1 MGSLERLDIL
11 GEILTQE
18 PRNNDYD
25 LYCRRLE
32 EAAELYRAQKPSF
45 SSQPTVSYSYLMKFS
60 NALVFAYDLLDD
72 AALGTKGYQDLL
84 KSMNKFQDL
93 PGDENGLNGL
103 DASDLSDLAVA
114 LGHLACKADRFDL
127 RTGFRAW
134 KFFSQF
140 LSTFRQQLEVAFSG
154 ENSPEN
160 DKRFQC
166 DNLIECLLTSA
177 KENFKGYL
185 VEQDTSPR
193 TMKSSSEPL
202 WRSKLKLV
210 AFICRLFVGCLRQFA
225 VCLFLPTTVDMP
237 RAAVKFIEWA
247 VEIKHAGGLFLPTI
261 LPEYLLKDLETTVFV
276 ALTVSLSSMSLIPNH
291 PEQVA
296 SAAAIAI
303 SNSEIPP
310 LIKCRIYLGV
320 LDGLSQ
326 QSDAEPFALWMCD
339 DFNIYHDLFKNV
351 KIALS
356 SWNPHGSRQSSDFA
370 IPKFLNLDP
379 DRSVISSSVEQFLT
393 DMSIQVCRS
402 ARSLT
407 AEFFPFLETALLDTV
422 LHSSPVISLVAQDIW
437 CFLARYG
444 SADLCWQYVTLL
456 GNAIICLAERY
467 EAGTGPMPPRAPLQQ
482 LSRLGNLLSRLTVFL
497 TARQQREFLSCYPLS
512 DRQNGGTTDK
522 SILWRFLNLRLPHF
536 HPSVRALLE
545 RQVIERVDYLLTQQP
560 STFVCL
566 AISQD
571 LNSALLASN
580 AVSLTNLSVK
590 VLTDS
595 IEGESQLSQVSS
607 SSTSSCPASSQE
619 RTPLAA
625 PHLLHLTD
633 YPLRVEAVVACISRW
648 IPRLPQFCSRGDP
661 EEEPSRLLQ
670 LLLRELQTAC
680 RNGLSYTGLDA
691 VSRWLLNLSS
701 PRQQVSLSTTAAVG
715 ESTAVASPTSSANS
729 MPALTFV
736 STSPVPS
743 PLPKPLTEQHSP
755 WLAPAFRLLSRTTT
769 KNPGNLTDWLAGKIK
784 EGTPTYGLAK
794 WLFQRLKF
802 VTSDSNTTVSS
813 STQSLEK
820 LKGDLVVETIELL
833 LREKYDETENHLGH
847 AQIIQLL
854 KFCLKTYFSF
864 DGTI

>member
-1 MGSLERLDIL
+1 MRYFTKNEVLFRVGALVMGSLERLDIL
-11 GEILTQE
+11 CGILTQG

-25 LYCRRLE
+25 LYCRRLD

-45 SSQPTVSYSYLMKFS
+45 YSQPTVSYSYLLKFS
-60 NALVFAYDLLDD
+60 NALVFAYGLLDD
-72 AALGTKGYQDLL
+72 AALGTNGNQDLL
-84 KSMNKFQDL
+84 KSMNEFQD
-93 PGDENGLNGL
+93 
-103 DASDLSDLAVA
+103 
-114 LGHLACKADRFDL
+114 
-127 RTGFRAW
+127 
-134 KFFSQF
+134 
-140 LSTFRQQLEVAFSG
+140 QLEAAFSD

-160 DKRFQC
+160 NKRFQC
-166 DNLIECLLTSA
+166 DNLMESLLTSA

-193 TMKSSSEPL
+193 TMRSSSEPL

-225 VCLFLPTTVDMP
+225 VCLFLPSTVGMP

-247 VEIKHAGGLFLPTI
+247 VEIKHAGGLFRPTTV

-276 ALTVSLSSMSLIPNH
+276 ALTVSLSSLSLIPNY
-291 PEQVA
+291 PEHVA
-296 SAAAIAI
+296 SAAAIGI

-351 KIALS
+351 KTALS
-356 SWNPHGSRQSSDFA
+356 SWNPHGSCQSSDFA
-370 IPKFLNLDP
+370 IPKCLNLDP
-379 DRSVISSSVEQFLT
+379 DRSVIASSVEQFLT
-393 DMSIQVCRS
+393 DISIHVCRS

-456 GNAIICLAERY
+456 GNAIICLAERF

-522 SILWRFLNLRLPHF
+522 SILWRFLHLRLPHF

-545 RQVIERVDYLLTQQP
+545 RQVIERVDCLLTGQP
-560 STFVCL
+560 STVWILDAFVCL

-580 AVSLTNLSVK
+580 AVSLTTLSVK

-595 IEGESQLSQVSS
+595 IESESQLSQVSS
-607 SSTSSCPASSQE
+607 SPSSCPPPSQE

-648 IPRLPQFCSRGDP
+648 IPRLPQFCGRGDP

-670 LLLRELQTAC
+670 LLLRELQTVC

-701 PRQQVSLSTTAAVG
+701 PRQQVSPPATTAAAAAAIG
-715 ESTAVASPTSSANS
+715 ESTAVTSPVSSAHS

-736 STSPVPS
+736 STSPAPS
-743 PLPKPLTEQHSP
+743 PLSKPLTEQHSP

-769 KNPGNLTDWLAGKIK
+769 KNSGNFTDWLAGKIK
-784 EGTPTYGLAK
+784 E
-794 WLFQRLKF
+794 RLLDLSPALKDQTIESPM
-802 VTSDSNTTVSS
+802 VDQCLSDLGVLISR
-813 STQSLEK
+813 LEK
-820 LKGDLVVETIELL
+820 QGTSGFSADQVS
-833 LREKYDETENHLGH
+833 RGS
-847 AQIIQLL
+847 QLSDRL
-854 KFCLKTYFSF
+854 SVLFHPAK
-864 DGTI
+864 

>member
-1 MGSLERLDIL
+1 MGSLEQLDIL

-45 SSQPTVSYSYLMKFS
+45 SSQPTVRYSYLMKFS

-72 AALGTKGYQDLL
+72 AALVTKGYQDLL
-84 KSMNKFQDL
+84 KSMNKFQD
-93 PGDENGLNGL
+93 
-103 DASDLSDLAVA
+103 
-114 LGHLACKADRFDL
+114 
-127 RTGFRAW
+127 
-134 KFFSQF
+134 
-140 LSTFRQQLEVAFSG
+140 QLEVAFSG
-154 ENSPEN
+154 ENSREN

-166 DNLIECLLTSA
+166 DNLIGCLLTSA

-247 VEIKHAGGLFLPTI
+247 VEIKHAGGLFRPTI

-303 SNSEIPP
+303 SNSEVPP

-467 EAGTGPMPPRAPLQQ
+467 EAGTGPMQPRAPLQQ

-560 STFVCL
+560 STVWILDAFVCL

-590 VLTDS
+590 
-595 IEGESQLSQVSS
+595 
-607 SSTSSCPASSQE
+607 E

-648 IPRLPQFCSRGDP
+648 IPRLPQFCGRGNP
-661 EEEPSRLLQ
+661 EEEPSKLLQ

-701 PRQQVSLSTTAAVG
+701 PRQQVSPSSTAAVG
-715 ESTAVASPTSSANS
+715 ESTAVASPTSSAHS

-736 STSPVPS
+736 STSPAPS

-755 WLAPAFRLLSRTTT
+755 WLAPTFRLLSRTTT
-769 KNPGNLTDWLAGKIK
+769 TNPGNLTDWLAGKIK
-784 EGTPTYGLAK
+784 E
-794 WLFQRLKF
+794 RLLDLSPALKDQTIESPM
-802 VTSDSNTTVSS
+802 VDQCLSDLGVLISR
-813 STQSLEK
+813 LEK
-820 LKGDLVVETIELL
+820 QGTSGFSADQVS
-833 LREKYDETENHLGH
+833 RGC
-847 AQIIQLL
+847 QLSDRL
-854 KFCLKTYFSF
+854 SVLFHPAK
-864 DGTI
+864 